1 MKTLETGKLHIK
13 DLFDKARFFRIP
25 EYQRP
30 YVWEAQQIN
39 ELLNDI
45 SSAMETDPDKEYF
58 LGCMIWNIVNQRSG
72 GYSFDC
78 LDILD
83 GQQRLITLYL
93 LHAVLRDLSQE
104 PELKEK
110 VQQRLKQA
118 EDRYD
123 NVPARN
129 RIFFAVRNDKQFFD
143 RWVLPQDS
151 TKSNIELSQLA
162 KDESEAIS
170 VRTMSQAVLDMY
182 SWWSQRLEE
191 EKDPQAYLADFFS
204 YLSNR
209 VLLLYLSTPDNL
221 DDAYNLFTVLNSR
234 GMQLSAGDILRAQ
247 NLRVVDDES
256 IRQEFAKLWDSNVD
270 AVQAPLKTFD
280 ELLKYIV
287 LAKVRFTS
295 DKTRNLKSAFDYLIE
310 KGEVTP
316 GSGFFKLVSR
326 YVEHFSAIA
335 DPRKLGLEN
344 DELTDFENIFFILS
358 ETFGGQFLMPLMHYR
373 ERFGSHRIL
382 DFLIKLDNLASMAW
396 LLGRRTLQQR
406 LFLLIRAMDDA
417 ITGDGSTTE
426 RADRFLADDRLDY
439 GYKYLRSKT
448 DMELLEF
455 GQLLDDEQWGTF
467 GGTRLNK
474 PRYLLL
480 KLDFLHCNQQTR
492 LGFNRSTST
501 LEHLF
506 PRNPAGN
513 GDVDQEI
520 LTWVHRLGNLTLL
533 DRKKNSSLSNADFPT
548 KLSRYKGSY
557 EARPY
562 TTHVFLTNS
571 EWGLEQIKAQH
582 RYAVG
587 KLVEYYRLNSVA
599 GLRRIRSSR

>member
-1 MKTLETGKLHIK
+1 MKTLGTGKLHVK

-45 SSAMETDPDKEYF
+45 SSAMESDPDKEYF
-58 LGCMIWNIVNQRSG
+58 LGCMIWNIVNQRAG

-93 LHAVLRDLSQE
+93 LHAVLRDLSEEGQ
-104 PELKEK
+104 LKQK

-129 RIFFAVRNDKQFFD
+129 RVLFAVRDDKVFLD
-143 RWVLPQDS
+143 RWILPEES
-151 TKSNIELSQLA
+151 TRKHEELAQLA
-162 KDESEAIS
+162 KAEEETIS
-170 VRTMSQAVLDMY
+170 VRTMSQAILDMH
-182 SWWSQRLEE
+182 SWWQQRLEE
-191 EKDPQAYLADFFS
+191 EKDPQVYVSDFFS

-256 IRQEFAKLWDSNVD
+256 TRQELARIWDSGVD
-270 AVQAPLKTFD
+270 AIQPPLKTFD
-280 ELLKYIV
+280 ELLKYIT

-295 DKTRNLKSAFDYLIE
+295 DKTRNLKSAFDYLID

-316 GSGFFKLVSR
+316 GTGFFKLVSR
-326 YVEHFSAIA
+326 YSEHFAAVA
-335 DPRKLGLEN
+335 DPKKLGLDSSE
-344 DELTDFENIFFILS
+344 ETDFENIFFILS
-358 ETFGGQFLMPLMHYR
+358 ETFGSQFIMPLIHYR

-417 ITGDGSTTE
+417 ITGDGSTAE
-426 RADRFLADDRLDY
+426 RADRFLIDERLDY

-448 DMELLEF
+448 DMQLHEF
-455 GQLLDDEQWGTF
+455 SQLLSEEQWGTF
-467 GGTRLNK
+467 GGSRLNK
-474 PRYLLL
+474 PRYILL
-480 KLDFLHCNQQTR
+480 KLDFLHCNHQTR
-492 LGFNRSTST
+492 LGFNRAAST
-501 LEHLF
+501 LEHLL
-506 PRNPAGN
+506 PRNPSNKEDLGE
-513 GDVDQEI
+513 DI
-520 LTWVHRLGNLTLL
+520 LAWIHKLGNLVLL
-533 DRKKNSSLSNADFPT
+533 DRKKNSSLSNADFNT
-548 KLSRYKGSY
+548 KLERYKGNY
-557 EARPY
+557 ETRPY
-562 TTHVFLTNS
+562 TNHVFLSHNN
-571 EWGLEQIKAQH
+571 WGLEEIKAQH
-582 RYAVG
+582 SYAVG
-587 KLVEYYRLNSVA
+587 TLVEYYRLNSVA
-599 GLRRIRSSR
+599 GLKRIRSR